1 MNEKTLAMQFEAL
14 LEKYAELLTG
24 TSEKNI
30 TDKVK
35 MYALY
40 THIAKTM
47 PALAKHWNALYPEAK
62 GEIMGLMTEI
72 KQLNEAH
79 RNTKPRP

>member
-1 MNEKTLAMQFEAL
+1 MDQKTFAMQFEAL

-24 TSEKNI
+24 SGDEDI
-30 TDKVK
+30 TGKVK
-35 MYALY
+35 TYALY

-47 PALAKHWNALYPEAK
+47 PALAQHWNSMYPEAK
-62 GEIMGLMTEI
+62 GELIALMAEI

-79 RNTKPRP
+79 RNAKPRP